1 MSSLYNVSYFLYYLS
16 FLQVIGLIQGS
27 SSSLLKAAKVARPNV
42 TAFAFLS
49 SSINPVLYVFA
60 GSSHIRQAGLCFMA
74 KLFEA
79 TNSEST
85 RSTRSSRG
93 SNAESSVLNKLSIKL
108 NRKGDDARADFP
120 GEGEGPTAEMY
131 SREEIKTLT
140 TL

>member
-1 MSSLYNVSYFLYYLS
+1 M
-16 FLQVIGLIQGS
+16 IQD
-27 SSSLLKAAKVARPNV
+27 SSSLLNAAKFARPNV

-60 GSSHIRQAGLCFMA
+60 GSSHIRQAGLGFMA

-93 SNAESSVLNKLSIKL
+93 SNAESLVFNKLSVKFS
-108 NRKGDDARADFP
+108 RKGDDARGETP
-120 GEGEGPTAEMY
+120 GKEVH
-131 SREEIKTLT
+131 SVDEIKTLT
-140 TL
+140 PMP